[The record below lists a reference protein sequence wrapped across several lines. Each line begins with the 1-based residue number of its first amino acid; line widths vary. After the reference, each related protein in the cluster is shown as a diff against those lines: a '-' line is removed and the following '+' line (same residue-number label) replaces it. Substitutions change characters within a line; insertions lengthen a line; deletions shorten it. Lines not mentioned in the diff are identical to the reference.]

1 MNAAQLIPAPD
12 VLQVPW
18 GWFQVLLT
26 VTFFLHLLVMNILL
40 GCSLITFFRH
50 AAGKSNGVNKVIA
63 KKLPLAMAFTI
74 NFGVAPLLFLQV
86 IYGNFMYTSSVLM
99 AVYWLSIFAILI
111 FSYYGC
117 YIYTIHYEKIADF
130 RTVLSGFIAATLLVV
145 AFIITN
151 NFSLMTD
158 IQAWPQYFHNAEG
171 TILSFSDP
179 TLIPRYLHSVL
190 GAVAVGGLAI
200 ALFYDFKKR
209 RGEEEKDTEETITM
223 GINWFTGATMLNFG
237 IGTWYWGSLPE
248 HVRTLMA
255 DGSAFFLIFVILGII
270 SAMLSLMYGMLHRVR
285 QAAYALM
292 GSLFC
297 MVLVRE
303 FARRLTLAPWFT
315 TSDLKVDSQY
325 SPLFVFLLVFAGGL
339 WLVYYMV
346 RLVLTD
352 KEVQS

>member
-1 MNAAQLIPAPD
+1 MNAAQLIPTPD

-18 GWFQVLLT
+18 GWFQLLLT

-50 AAGKSNGVNKVIA
+50 AAGKSNGVNRVIA

-86 IYGNFMYTSSVLM
+86 IYGHFMYASSVLM

-117 YIYTIHYEKIADF
+117 YIYTIHYEKIANF
-130 RTVLSGFIAATLLVV
+130 RTLLSGFIAVTLLAV

-151 NFSLMTD
+151 NFSLMTN
-158 IQAWPQYFHNAEG
+158 IEAWPNYFHNAQG
-171 TILSFSDP
+171 TILNFTDP

-209 RGEEEKDTEETITM
+209 RGEKDTEETIAM
-223 GINWFTGATMLNFG
+223 GANWFAGATMLNFG

-248 HVRTLMA
+248 YVRLLMA
-255 DGSAFFLIFVILGII
+255 DGSAFFLIFIILGII
-270 SAMLSLMYGMLHRVR
+270 AAMLSLMYGMLHRVR
-285 QAAYALM
+285 QAASYLT

-315 TSDLKVDSQY
+315 TSELKVIPQY
-325 SPLFVFLLVFAGGL
+325 SPLLVFLLAFAGGL
-339 WLVYYMV
+339 WLIYYMV